1 MNPAKPGIESLVN
14 DTAEVYAL
22 PQIYDRLNLVINHPR
37 SSVTDITRILSE
49 DAALCSR
56 ILRLANS
63 PMFGYH
69 AKIDSISNAV
79 TVIGT
84 RQLRDM
90 ALAVSV
96 MGVFKGIPE
105 TLINMAS
112 FWQHSITIAIV
123 ARILAT
129 CRREANVERFF
140 VAGIL
145 HDIGELILCTQAPEL
160 VKEMAAASSVS
171 TAPHF
176 AIQRST
182 LGFDHADL
190 GGELLKFWRI
200 PLNISEPVAC
210 HHDPERARNCATE
223 ASIMH
228 VADVIGHAMQVGCSG
243 EQSVPPLDQR
253 AWDRLAVPVAML
265 PTILAQADS
274 QLSETLTILS
284 GEASHG

>member
-1 MNPAKPGIESLVN
+1 MNRAKPAIAELVN
-14 DTAEVYAL
+14 DTARIYAL
-22 PQIYDRLNLVINHPR
+22 PQLYERLNLVINHPR
-37 SSVTDITRILSE
+37 SSVADITRILSE
-49 DAALCSR
+49 DMALCSS

-69 AKIDSISNAV
+69 TRIDSISNAV
-79 TVIGT
+79 TIIGT

-96 MGVFKGIPE
+96 MGVFKGIPD

-145 HDIGELILCTQAPEL
+145 HDVGELILCTQAPDL
-160 VKEMAAASSVS
+160 VKETAAANSESG
-171 TAPHF
+171 APHF
-176 AIQRST
+176 AIQRSI

-190 GGELLKFWRI
+190 GGELLKLWRI
-200 PLNISEPVAC
+200 PINISEPVAC
-210 HHDPERARNCATE
+210 HHEPERARNCPIE

-228 VADVIGHAMQVGCSG
+228 VADVIGHAMQVGFSG
-243 EQSVPPLDQR
+243 EHFVPPLDQR
-253 AWDRLAVPVAML
+253 AWERLAIPTVML
-265 PTILAQADS
+265 PTILTQADS
-274 QLSETLTILS
+274 QLSETLSILS